1 MVRGIRYKR
10 TDYCGDLRESD
21 IGREVVL
28 TGWVQNERNLGS
40 LLFLDIRDTRGIAQ
54 AVIREGQ
61 DIYEL
66 AQGIR
71 KEYVIAVKGTV
82 SKRESIN
89 PQIPTGSIEVAVTE
103 LQVLNESA
111 TPPIYIKDDDDA
123 GEAIRLKYRYLDLR
137 KPHLQENLKVRAK
150 VSNITRNYLAEHD
163 FVEIE
168 TPILTKPTPEG
179 ARDYLV
185 PSRVNPHSF
194 YALPQSPQ
202 LLKQLLMVAGMD
214 RYYQIAKCFRDEDLR
229 ANRQP
234 EFTQIDLE
242 MSFVDQEDVMEITEE
257 LIRRIYLVIK
267 GEILP
272 NPFPKM
278 SYADAMDLYGS
289 DKPDLRFDMTL
300 INLKESVRDS
310 EFQVF
315 QNAEEVRGLLVPQ
328 GAAHYSR
335 KALDK
340 LTDLAKTYR
349 AKGLIWM
356 KWGEELQSPIAKF
369 LSETDTM
376 RIATDSNAQD
386 GDLLLIICD
395 EKETALTA
403 LGQLRLKVA
412 ADLGLID
419 DTRTAV
425 TWVTDFPLL
434 EYDADTDRYYA
445 KHHPFTHP
453 HWDDIELLS
462 TDPKK
467 VRALAYDLVIDGEEA
482 GGGSVRIHD
491 ALLQKEVFKT
501 LSLTDEEV
509 EDKFGF
515 FVEAFRYGAPPHG
528 GLAFGLDRLVMLL
541 TKTQNIRDVIAF
553 PKTQSATCLMTQA
566 PTSVSGE
573 QLQELGISL
582 LSSDAEVE

>member
-257 LIRRIYLVIK
+257 LIRRIYLEIK

-491 ALLQKEVFKT
+491 ARLQKEVFKT

>member
-257 LIRRIYLVIK
+257 LIRRIYLEIK

-491 ALLQKEVFKT
+491 ARLQKEVFKT

-582 LSSDAEVE
+582 LSSDDEVE

>member
-257 LIRRIYLVIK
+257 LIRRIYLEIK